1 MKFLFLYLNFLICFS
16 TLLDEV
22 DKELV
27 DNSLLKLPKREN
39 IDILKMILEM
49 SKVKEE
55 YEMNDAEAAYFVYRW
70 IGKNIHLDCLG
81 NKYGNISTLPATTY
95 KEGKG
100 GFLEISGLF
109 NTICSFLNIESN
121 TIIGKMKKMTHEHTS
136 NLIEFNDYSWN
147 YISIDNKYYLIDVAN
162 DIGQCRGDRLYQSL
176 RDNYFGI
183 EPELSIR
190 HRFPND
196 KKWQL
201 LSEPITEE
209 KFKSQ
214 SILNGD
220 FFKCFKSIT
229 PDIQTIKNQENL
241 KIKLNVKDQNI
252 KKVYFWGEYY
262 IGDDMLPSR
271 DLLDTEVSVVNGT
284 CEYTVGHHRTGYST
298 IYITIEKDGKRESC
312 GWIDYEI
319 IYNK

>member
-16 TLLDEV
+16 SLLDEV

-55 YEMNDAEAAYFVYRW
+55 YEMNDAEAAYFVYKW
-70 IGKNIHLDCLG
+70 IGQNIEIDCLG
-81 NKYGNISTLPATTY
+81 NKYGNSSTIPATTY

-100 GFLEISGLF
+100 GYIGISGLF
-109 NTICSFLNIESN
+109 NTICSFLDIESN
-121 TIIGKMKKMTHEHTS
+121 TIFGKKKTITNNYTG
-136 NLIEFNDYSWN
+136 NLIDLIDYSWN

-162 DIGQCRGDRLYQSL
+162 GLGQCSGDRFYKSQ
-176 RDNYFGI
+176 RDDYFGI

-229 PDIQTIKNQENL
+229 PDIQTIKNQKYL

-252 KKVYFWGEYY
+252 KKVYFFATYE
-262 IGDDMLPSR
+262 IEEVKTPLV
-271 DLLDTEVSVVNGT
+271 DLDDTEVSVVNGT
-284 CEYTVGHHRTGYST
+284 CEYTVIHFGSGYSRLSMT
-298 IYITIEKDGKRESC
+298 IKKDGKEETC
-312 GWIDYEI
+312 GWIDYEVI
-319 IYNK
+319 DNK

>member
-39 IDILKMILEM
+39 TDILTMVVEI
-49 SKVKEE
+49 SKAKKD
-55 YEMNDAEAAYFVYRW
+55 YAMTDAEAAYFAYKW
-70 IGKNIHLDCLG
+70 IGQNIEIDCLG
-81 NKYGNISTLPATTY
+81 NKYGNSSTNYATTY
-95 KEGKG
+95 EEGKG
-100 GFLEISGLF
+100 GYIGITGLF
-109 NTICSFLNIESN
+109 NALCFWLYIESN
-121 TIIGKMKKMTHEHTS
+121 TIIGKKKTITYNYTG
-136 NLIEFNDYSWN
+136 NLIDLIDYSWN
-147 YISIDNKYYLIDVAN
+147 SISIDNKYYLIDVA
-162 DIGQCRGDRLYQSL
+162 DGLGQCSRDRFYKSQ
-176 RDNYFGI
+176 RDDYFGI

-229 PDIQTIKNQENL
+229 PDIQTIKNQKNL

-252 KKVYFWGEYY
+252 QKVYFWGSYE
-262 IGDDMLPSR
+262 IQGEAPIIDID
-271 DLLDTEVSVVNGT
+271 DTEVSVVNGT
-284 CEYTVGHHRTGYST
+284 CEYTVNHFGNGYSSLD
-298 IYITIEKDGKRESC
+298 IKIKKDGKEESC
-312 GWIDYEI
+312 GWIKYEV